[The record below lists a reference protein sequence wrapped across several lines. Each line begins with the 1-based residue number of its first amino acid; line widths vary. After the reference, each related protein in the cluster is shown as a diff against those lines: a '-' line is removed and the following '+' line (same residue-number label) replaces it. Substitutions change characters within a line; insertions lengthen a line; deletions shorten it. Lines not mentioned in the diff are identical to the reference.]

1 MAIDGGSVEIRFEG
15 DTSSFKRSIEEAE
28 SYIDEFGNKW
38 NLVEKGING
47 SSTFTRW
54 EKDTTTSFQ
63 NFSDAARRAFADAF
77 DAADDFSSQLKEIG
91 TSLKSIGLGALTAGA
106 TAATRSLI
114 KMAKAGVADTQ
125 ALENTQIQM
134 IGLTDSVEK
143 GNKAMGMAIKYFK
156 NNPFNRFEVTNATKS
171 LIQFGAEL
179 DSIPDLLDKLGK
191 VSLSTGASLDTMAYY
206 YQRNISD
213 GRVAT
218 RDLLQMQNQGIPIFG
233 ALAKQIGVTSG
244 AIRELAAKGKISVED
259 FQKAFDSLVSDEA
272 MERFNNTLSRQVDR
286 FKGRMSDMRGAI
298 AGYTMDEAT
307 GQFLINENGIYRSY
321 TKLLKKL
328 ADLMTSSGDNANPV
342 GVKLVEG
349 FTKLSDAIGKLI
361 DKVTNLA
368 EPALNAF
375 GNILNFLGDNS
386 ELVIPLIGGLAV
398 ALGKFG
404 SHLPVVGELIK
415 GVTNNFGKLSLGIR
429 NLVSTHP
436 LLSAL
441 VMLFTV
447 GFAEAMKTDEEF
459 KKTIQ
464 DLGAALKEIIS
475 VVISAGKGVFD
486 ALLSVI
492 KELASSGAIKAILQ
506 GVATALKVIAQAI
519 ASIPPEAIAGLLSFI
534 LSLKLLNASPVMFAV
549 TAITLLI
556 QYIKELGGISK
567 IFENLP
573 EKLNT
578 IGHNIM
584 TGLFNGIKE
593 GAGKV
598 INFVKQVA
606 SSILTTFKNMFG
618 IHSPSTV
625 MYDMGINMGLGLANG
640 ITDSEDAVQ
649 VAMTNLAEDIL
660 KLSEKIIANKV
671 DFGILDINAE
681 YKEWKKVSK
690 LFTEGSEQYNYA
702 IEKMEDARKKANLK
716 ILELQQ
722 SYNDALDN
730 TINKIASMYGLFDE
744 VNLGGSK
751 NSNQILKNLDKQVA
765 KMQEWAEA
773 QKSIA
778 NLGLDDELVKEL
790 QAMGVDATGE
800 LSAIAQ
806 MTSDELSTLNDMWL
820 KKQSIANEEGVRQMT
835 DLKED
840 TLDQI
845 NQLKNGI
852 DGATVD
858 IEDVGGRLVENIAE
872 GVYGAMPT
880 LESALDQLGDYIEKA
895 KRELA
900 KSGGEGADA
909 TGGLG
914 NTNDTDDLIGGIKEG
929 ITANLDKVKSMLPN
943 ILLGAIG
950 AWGAVKFGPKI
961 VKAIFN
967 KVGKA
972 LLNTNSLGAQNVAGS
987 LFKSADLGVGLRDG
1001 LVDAID
1007 HIPREDTTV
1016 TGKVINKIQ
1025 DWLTPK
1031 NGSKV
1036 AEAAQNVAKTS
1047 QPAQKIA
1054 QSSQQISQ
1062 SVQTTGQSF
1071 SQASGWMNS
1080 IQQGAKTIIYIAGA
1094 IAAVAAA
1101 LWVTYK
1107 ALKDVDFGKL
1117 AIQLG
1122 MMGLAVTEFGVLAM
1136 LADKLKVSA
1145 KGILTIAGI
1154 AADIALVALACG
1166 LAYKAMKDI
1175 DWDIYA
1181 KVLGRMAE
1189 SLIVM
1194 GVLATAAGAVMEL
1207 TAGAMALGILA
1218 IAGIAADIAVSAI
1231 AIKYAYDQMKDIDFE
1246 RFQYVILEMIEAL
1259 GVMGGFSA
1267 LFGLLAPLVGLGWL
1281 SIVAICDELCRVSE
1295 ALYKVYNTVPDDF
1308 DGVNDK
1314 IDLIKKV
1321 LNKIVDTDLGTLIGT
1336 IVTSWEV
1343 GPLTR
1348 IIDMYVY
1355 VAEQLNKLSQIEL
1368 KADDIEGN
1376 LNYIKATLN
1385 TIKAKTDMI
1394 SGWLE
1399 ASALDM
1405 EASTVENAGRI
1416 VIVYGN
1422 MVDALN
1428 KLANFKP
1435 DEAAISK
1442 SLVSMVAVITMLRN
1456 QSYGGGGLFSIF
1468 NDMGTVAN
1476 DVDKIKSIVNNYL
1489 EMIPTIK
1496 SLGESENKISDTLE
1510 TTVVKNVDNIK
1521 DIVLAIGSVDTGG
1534 WIDQKESD
1542 MGKIQSILNKFTELE
1557 PVMWQISQFNMSYT
1571 EDAKTKI
1578 GKVRDLVL
1586 EIGKVDTG
1594 GWIDQKESDM
1604 NKIQSILNK
1613 FTEVAKTTQ
1622 LLGEYP
1628 VADNAT
1634 TWVQTVRNLVWEIGQ
1649 INNSQSGSLDSKIE
1663 VIEKSKTIAQKLGE
1677 FASVIQNL
1685 QSVDKGSVI
1694 ESLTSSLNQL
1704 LNGVSDSLNNRTSDL
1719 ENIGAK
1725 LGQSLA
1731 SGVQSQGDTMTS
1743 AGNALQ
1749 SAFWWAINNRM
1760 QDEYYQGR
1768 SLGERFRQGL
1778 YDVDYGNAGWWAV
1791 QGFINGAWGRAGS
1804 GDGVYNAGW
1813 WIADRFLKG
1822 LKDRGGQGSP
1832 WKTTMESGVFAV
1844 EGLVEGLK
1852 ASEGALVD
1860 EANSLA
1866 DQVID
1871 ALTIDDLA
1879 MSPTLD
1885 VGTSGGL
1892 APSMDIEGSYA
1903 RTNGNVII
1911 RQTNNNYTE
1920 YDVEQVQRDLAWELS
1935 KV

>member
-15 DTSSFKRSIEEAE
+15 DVAPLRRSVEEAVE
-28 SYIDEFGNKW
+28 SLESVSEAASDVDAQLSKSGFDGFGKKARQEFG
-38 NLVEKGING
+38 EFAD
-47 SSTFTRW
+47 S
-54 EKDTTTSFQ
+54 
-63 NFSDAARRAFADAF
+63 AREAFADAY
-77 DAADDFSSQLKEIG
+77 DAADDFSGQLKNIG
-91 TSLKSIGLGALTAGA
+91 TLLKNIGFGALTAGA
-106 TAATRSLI
+106 TAAAGSLV
-114 KMAKAGVADTQ
+114 KMAKGAIADTS
-125 ALENTQIQM
+125 ALENIQIQM
-134 IGLTDSVEK
+134 IGLTHSVEA
-143 GNKAMGMAIKYFK
+143 GNQAMAMAVKYFK
-156 NNPFNRFEVTNATKS
+156 NNPFNRFEVTTATKS

-179 DSIPDLLDKLGK
+179 KEIPNLLDKLGK
-191 VSLSTGASLDTMAYY
+191 VSLSTGAKIDTLAYY
-206 YQRNISD
+206 YQRMISD
-213 GRVAT
+213 GRINT
-218 RDLLQMQNQGIPIFG
+218 MDLLQLNNQDVPIIG
-233 ALAKQIGVTSG
+233 ALADRLKTTSG
-244 AIRELAAKGKISVED
+244 QIRELASKGKISVED
-259 FQKAFDSLVSDEA
+259 FKAAFESLADSDA
-272 MERFNNTLSRQVDR
+272 MERFNATLSRQIDR
-286 FKGRMSDMRGAI
+286 FKGRMSNMKAAL
-298 AGYTMDEAT
+298 AGYTTSMTGGLEIAENGLYRAATRFLKTFADIMDSET
-307 GQFLINENGIYRSY
+307 GQRIY
-321 TKLLKKL
+321 
-328 ADLMTSSGDNANPV
+328 SGFEKIGNA
-342 GVKLVEG
+342 L
-349 FTKLSDAIGKLI
+349 GKVI
-361 DKVTNLA
+361 QQITDMM
-368 EPALNAF
+368 EPAMNAF
-375 GNILNFLGDNS
+375 SRMLDFLGDNS
-386 ELVIPLIGGLAV
+386 ELLIPILGGLIV
-398 ALGKFG
+398 ALGRLGSFLPGIGPVIDKVSRSFG
-404 SHLPVVGELIK
+404 GLGQSIK
-415 GVTNNFGKLSLGIR
+415 D
-429 NLVSTHP
+429 LVSTHP

-441 VMLFTV
+441 VALLGV
-447 GFAEAMKTDEEF
+447 GFMEAIKNDEDF
-459 KKTIQ
+459 KNTISE
-464 DLGAALKEIIS
+464 LVGALKDLIS
-475 VVISAGKGVFD
+475 NLMEAVRGVLPVF
-486 ALLSVI
+486 VNMI
-492 KELASSGAIKAILQ
+492 KELASSGAIKTVLQ
-506 GVATALKVIAQAI
+506 VVASTLSMIAKAI
-519 ASIPPEAIAGLLSFI
+519 ASIPPEVLAGLMSFF
-534 LSLKLLNASPVMFAV
+534 LSLKLINASPIMFAV

-584 TGLFNGIKE
+584 TGLFNGIRE
-593 GAGKV
+593 GASKV

-625 MYDMGINMGLGLANG
+625 MYDMGINMGLGLAEG
-640 ITDSEDAVQ
+640 ITNSEDVVQ

-681 YKEWKKVSK
+681 YKEWRKVSK

-702 IEKMEDARKKANLK
+702 IGKMEEARKKANLK

-722 SYNDALDN
+722 SYNNALDN
-730 TINKIASMYGLFDE
+730 TIDKIASMYGLFDE

-790 QAMGVDATGE
+790 QAMGINATGE

-820 KKQSIANEEGVRQMT
+820 KKQSIANDEGVRQMT

-840 TLDQI
+840 TLEQI
-845 NQLKNGI
+845 NQLKNGV
-852 DGATVD
+852 DGTTVD

-900 KSGGEGADA
+900 KSGGVGTDT
-909 TGGLG
+909 TGGG
-914 NTNDTDDLIGGIKEG
+914 VNTNGTDDLVSGIKEG
-929 ITANLDKVKSMLPN
+929 ITANLEKVKSMLPN
-943 ILLGAIG
+943 IILGAIG
-950 AWGAVKFGPKI
+950 AWGVVKFGPKV
-961 VKAIFN
+961 VKALFN
-967 KVGKA
+967 KIGQG
-972 LLNTNSLGAQNVAGS
+972 LLNGGLGAQGIAGS
-987 LFKSADLGVGLRDG
+987 LFKSADLGLGLRDG
-1001 LVDAID
+1001 LLEVVDK
-1007 HIPREDTTV
+1007 IPREDTTV
-1016 TGKVINKIQ
+1016 SGKILNKIQ
-1025 DWLTPK
+1025 GWLSPK
-1031 NGSKV
+1031 ESS
-1036 AEAAQNVAKTS
+1036 QVAKTAKQVTKTS
-1047 QPAQKIA
+1047 KPVQQIA
-1054 QSSQQISQ
+1054 ESSTQISQ

-1071 SQASGWMNS
+1071 SKANGWMSS

-1094 IAAVAAA
+1094 IAAVAGA
-1101 LWVTYK
+1101 LWLAYN
-1107 ALKDVDFGKL
+1107 ALKDVDFVKFQVCLVEMVEAVVVFGALAKL
-1117 AIQLG
+1117 ADMLKV
-1122 MMGLAVTEFGVLAM
+1122 GLA
-1136 LADKLKVSA
+1136 
-1145 KGILTIAGI
+1145 GILVIAGV
-1154 AADIALVALACG
+1154 AADVALIG
-1166 LAYKAMKDI
+1166 LAC
-1175 DWDIYA
+1175 
-1181 KVLGRMAE
+1181 
-1189 SLIVM
+1189 S
-1194 GVLATAAGAVMEL
+1194 
-1207 TAGAMALGILA
+1207 
-1218 IAGIAADIAVSAI
+1218 SA
-1231 AIKYAYDQMKDIDFE
+1231 YNVMKDIDFVKYQLVIVE
-1246 RFQYVILEMIEAL
+1246 MIEALTVFGGFSALLGIFSPIVGPGLLMIAGVAGDVALVGMACRSAYDNMKDIDFGKFQHIILEMIEAL
-1259 GVMGGFSA
+1259 GAMGGFSA
-1267 LFGLLAPLVGLGWL
+1267 IFGLFAPLVGLGWL
-1281 SIVAICDELCRVSE
+1281 SITAICDELCKVSD
-1295 ALYKVYNTVPDDF
+1295 ALYKVYMTVPDDF

-1314 IDLIKKV
+1314 IDLIMKV
-1321 LNKIVDTDLGTLIGT
+1321 LNKIADTDLGTLIGT
-1336 IVTSWEV
+1336 IVASWEV

-1368 KADDIEGN
+1368 NADAIEGN
-1376 LNYIKATLN
+1376 LNYIKTTLD
-1385 TIKAKTDMI
+1385 TIKAKTDVI
-1394 SGWLE
+1394 TGWLE

-1435 DEAAISK
+1435 DETAIAK
-1442 SLVSMVAVITMLRN
+1442 SLVSMVAVITLLRN
-1456 QSYGGGGLFSIF
+1456 QSYGGRGLFNIF

-1496 SLGESENKISDTLE
+1496 SLGDNENKISDALE
-1510 TTVVKNVDNIK
+1510 TTVIENVDNIK
-1521 DIVLAIGSVDTGG
+1521 DIVLAIGSVNTGGWIDQKESDVGKIQSILNKFTELEPVIWQIAQFNLSYLEGDNSAKSKIEKIRNIVLEIGKVDTGG

-1542 MGKIQSILNKFTELE
+1542 MGKIQSILNKFTE
-1557 PVMWQISQFNMSYT
+1557 
-1571 EDAKTKI
+1571 
-1578 GKVRDLVL
+1578 
-1586 EIGKVDTG
+1586 
-1594 GWIDQKESDM
+1594 
-1604 NKIQSILNK
+1604 
-1613 FTEVAKTTQ
+1613 VAKTTQ
-1622 LLGEYP
+1622 LLGKYP

-1649 INNSQSGSLDSKIE
+1649 INNSQSSSLDSKIE

-1685 QSVDKGSVI
+1685 QSVDNGSVI
-1694 ESLTSSLNQL
+1694 ESLTSALNQL
-1704 LNGVSDSLNNRTSDL
+1704 LNGVSDSLSNRTSDF

-1731 SGVQSQGDTMTS
+1731 SGVQSQGDAMTN

-1778 YDVDYGNAGWWAV
+1778 YDIDYGNAGWWAV

-1813 WIADRFLKG
+1813 WIADRFLQG

-1832 WKTTMESGVFAV
+1832 WQTTMESGVFAV

-1879 MSPTLD
+1879 MSPTLN